1 MKMIEVHNI
10 FKRRMSI
17 PVHKIVGVLCQI
29 NENEEANPEANI
41 NRTYISMGPD
51 SEDTS
56 ENGFYVTETYE
67 EVLALIAAKNH
78 EESKIANVIEKII
91 GVIEKMRK
99 SG

>member
-1 MKMIEVHNI
+1 
-10 FKRRMSI
+10 MSI

-29 NENEEANPEANI
+29 NENEEVIPNANT

-51 SEDTS
+51 SEDAS
-56 ENGFYVTETYE
+56 ENGFYVTATYE
-67 EVLALIAAKNH
+67 EVLALIAA
-78 EESKIANVIEKII
+78 ESHGKFKIANVIEKII